1 METIRQPR
9 SAVDIE
15 IPANCIRAIFG
26 KRLERI
32 DGISLGFAHLLA
44 VFILHVSKN
53 DNIFKRSLIKQQCGD
68 RHQRIEPASG
78 LIHCLRNKLSR
89 EVFLEIFFIFKRI
102 VILRKRHGTG
112 IEPAVDHFR
121 YPVHR
126 LSALRAANRHLV
138 DERTVQLDLL
148 RAVIRKLMQLLLAA
162 DGLHMSALALPDI
175 QRSTPVT
182 VPGKSPVLYIFQPVA
197 ETSLTDALR
206 NPVYRIIIAHQ
217 IIAHRSHL
225 DEPGLACI
233 INQRCITAP
242 AVRVAMLK
250 LRCGI
255 QQSSRIQILDD
266 LRGNAVLIFEILS
279 CNTGVTGPFRLLRH
293 HTILIDELQE
303 RKIIFSADLAVVLTK
318 CRCDMYNTGT
328 IGHRNIRITY
338 NIVRFLF
345 QLYRVKRLVLLEF
358 KILTLISLKDIVGL
372 CSEHSIRQRSCQI
385 VYIVLILHFDLDIIL
400 IRIHA
405 ERNVRRKGPRCRR
418 PRKNVRI
425 LPLHLEAC
433 DCGTLLDVLI
443 SLCHLMAR
451 KRGTAARAVRYDLIA
466 LVQKLLLP
474 DLL

>member
-112 IEPAVDHFR
+112 IEPAVDYFR

-126 LSALRAANRHLV
+126 LSALRTANRHLV

-182 VPGKSPVLYIFQPVA
+182 VP
-197 ETSLTDALR
+197 
-206 NPVYRIIIAHQ
+206 
-217 IIAHRSHL
+217 
-225 DEPGLACI
+225 
-233 INQRCITAP
+233 
-242 AVRVAMLK
+242 
-250 LRCGI
+250 
-255 QQSSRIQILDD
+255 
-266 LRGNAVLIFEILS
+266 
-279 CNTGVTGPFRLLRH
+279 
-293 HTILIDELQE
+293 
-303 RKIIFSADLAVVLTK
+303 
-318 CRCDMYNTGT
+318 
-328 IGHRNIRITY
+328 
-338 NIVRFLF
+338 
-345 QLYRVKRLVLLEF
+345 
-358 KILTLISLKDIVGL
+358 
-372 CSEHSIRQRSCQI
+372 
-385 VYIVLILHFDLDIIL
+385 
-400 IRIHA
+400 
-405 ERNVRRKGPRCRR
+405 
-418 PRKNVRI
+418 
-425 LPLHLEAC
+425 
-433 DCGTLLDVLI
+433 
-443 SLCHLMAR
+443 
-451 KRGTAARAVRYDLIA
+451 
-466 LVQKLLLP
+466 
-474 DLL
+474 